1 MHVVRSS
8 LYILLLYTYVHIYCI
23 GFINCKMRAKLNKQK
38 MEIFSK
44 SKSKIKKIRNTVR
57 RRGGEGAVVHP
68 PPLIPEK
75 RLGFILFIK
84 KLHWVVKCSK
94 MSVTGLFYPIM
105 QSIKYSTS
113 EIFNAVKI

>member
-1 MHVVRSS
+1 M
-8 LYILLLYTYVHIYCI
+8 YIYIYCI

-68 PPLIPEK
+68 PPPHPRKKTWFHLVHKKTP
-75 RLGFILFIK
+75 LGCK
-84 KLHWVVKCSK
+84 K
-94 MSVTGLFYPIM
+94 F
-105 QSIKYSTS
+105 
-113 EIFNAVKI
+113 